1 MFSNDDI
8 DKKISVLSGGEKSRL
23 ALLKILLHPVNL
35 LILDEPTNHLDINA
49 KNMLIK
55 ALSKYKGT
63 LICVSH
69 DTHFIKE
76 IASSIL
82 YLSED
87 EPELFVGDYDY
98 FSFKLEQKEAL
109 ISLDVKD
116 GNSGGYTETP
126 IKESQLERKE
136 YNKAKNRLQS
146 LLQEEM
152 KVLEDIQIEEAKIN
166 KVLHEMGEKE
176 NYSDSIRITSLISK
190 KDSLEK
196 SHSLL
201 EEKWFLIVDEIEQLK
216 EIVTL

>member
-1 MFSNDDI
+1 M
-8 DKKISVLSGGEKSRL
+8 
-23 ALLKILLHPVNL
+23 NL
-35 LILDEPTNHLDINA
+35 N
-49 KNMLIK
+49 
-55 ALSKYKGT
+55 
-63 LICVSH
+63 
-69 DTHFIKE
+69 F
-76 IASSIL
+76 
-82 YLSED
+82 
-87 EPELFVGDYDY
+87 FVGDYDY

-176 NYSDSIRITSLISK
+176 NYSDSVRITSLISK
-190 KDSLEK
+190 KDSLEN